1 MPCCPAN
8 PDTSSLLET
17 EGSVSAW
24 VEELERGGEGIDCRV
39 GVEALEN
46 KLVYGEI
53 IDGRL

>member
-17 EGSVSAW
+17 EGSVLAW
-24 VEELERGGEGIDCRV
+24 VEELERTGEGIDCRV